1 MGKKK
6 KIIELDDEIW
16 QILEKEAKA
25 DNRSLKNYVENY
37 FENLAR
43 QLAEPSDEY
52 KAMMD
57 DLLDRQEKGTLKT
70 IPIDEIR
77 KRYGILRN
85 TADRSGSRVEKS

>member
-6 KIIELDDEIW
+6 KIIELKDEIW
-16 QILEKEAKA
+16 EILEKEAKA
-25 DNRSLKNYVENY
+25 DNRSLKNYIENY

-43 QLAEPSDEY
+43 QLAEPSEEY
-52 KAMMD
+52 KIMMD

-77 KRYGILRN
+77 NKYGIS
-85 TADRSGSRVEKS
+85 RSTID